1 MLISMM
7 LKVDMHVHTSCSP
20 DSLIDVDDLLE
31 TCDRSGIDYVA
42 VTDHDTAD
50 CALKLHEQEPSR
62 IIVGEE
68 IHTTDGEITGLFLKE
83 TIPPQLSP
91 IETVERIKQQGGLV
105 YLPHPFDRM
114 RGSVLQQSAIDR
126 IWKEIDIREVF
137 NSRSVLR
144 WSNRRAS
151 NFARKRKILTGAGSD
166 AHARYEVGNAYV
178 LIEPFD
184 SATDFLEKLADAE
197 IRTHKTSVLLNFMT
211 KMYKVARGIR

>member
-1 MLISMM
+1 MLINMM

-20 DSLIDVDDLLE
+20 DSLIKVDDLLE
-31 TCDRSGIDYVA
+31 TCDRSGIDCVA

-50 CALKLHEQEPSR
+50 CAPKLHEQEPSR

-83 TIPPQLSP
+83 TIPPGLSP
-91 IETVERIKQQGGLV
+91 MKTVERIKQQGGLV

-114 RGSVLQQSAIDR
+114 RGSVLQQSAIDK
-126 IWKEIDIREVF
+126 IWKEIDIIEAF
-137 NSRSVLR
+137 NSRNVLR

-151 NFARKRKILTGAGSD
+151 SFARKRSIITGAGSD

-178 LIEPFD
+178 LIERFN

-197 IRTHKTSVLLNFMT
+197 IRSHKTSLLLNFMT

>member
-1 MLISMM
+1 MLINMM

-20 DSLIDVDDLLE
+20 DSLIKVDDLLE
-31 TCDRSGIDYVA
+31 TCDRSGIDCVA

-68 IHTTDGEITGLFLKE
+68 IHTTDGEMTGLFLKE

-91 IETVERIKQQGGLV
+91 MKTVERIKQQGGLV

-126 IWKEIDIREVF
+126 IWKEIDIIEVF

-144 WSNRRAS
+144 WSNRRAT

-178 LIEPFD
+178 LIEPFN

-197 IRTHKTSVLLNFMT
+197 IRAHKTSVLLNFMT

>member
-1 MLISMM
+1 MLINMM
-7 LKVDMHVHTSCSP
+7 LKVDMHVHTSCSS

-31 TCDRSGIDYVA
+31 TCDRSGIDCVA

-50 CALKLHEQEPSR
+50 CALKLHEREPSR

-83 TIPPQLSP
+83 TIPPQLSL

-114 RGSVLQQSAIDR
+114 RGSVLQQSAMDG
-126 IWKEIDIREVF
+126 IWREIDIIEAF

-144 WSNRRAS
+144 WSNRRAAS
-151 NFARKRKILTGAGSD
+151 FAKKRSIIAGAGSD

-184 SATDFLEKLADAE
+184 SAKDFLEKLAHAE
-197 IRTHKTSVLLNFMT
+197 IRANKTPVILNFMT